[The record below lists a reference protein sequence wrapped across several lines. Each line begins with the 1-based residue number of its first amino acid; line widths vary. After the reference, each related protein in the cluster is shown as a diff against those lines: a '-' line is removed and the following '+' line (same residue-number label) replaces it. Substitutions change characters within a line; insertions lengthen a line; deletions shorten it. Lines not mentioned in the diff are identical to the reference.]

1 MPPKNGHQIA
11 STLPTCTPEVCTSP
25 LCEEDSQVLRCPDPK
40 VQIYQSHSMM
50 CFFHMK
56 DLQILFKY
64 FYHYIYQ
71 NLQRGAKWFL
81 NGVSSPSLIGFLLAP
96 LSRFWYV
103 VYIYTYFNLTS
114 LQRFEKRVTQGAKCW
129 HMECYYSWTSCLAKS
144 SSFSIASPF
153 FVKKQALASS
163 KWPFDTWNGG
173 YDSPLIKFD
182 QGHFENHLA

>member
-1 MPPKNGHQIA
+1 MDAVSLKKDWSHELTMPPKNGHQIA

-103 VYIYTYFNLTS
+103 VYIYIYIFQFNILTKIREACHTGCKMLTYGML
-114 LQRFEKRVTQGAKCW
+114 L
-129 HMECYYSWTSCLAKS
+129 
-144 SSFSIASPF
+144 
-153 FVKKQALASS
+153 
-163 KWPFDTWNGG
+163 
-173 YDSPLIKFD
+173 
-182 QGHFENHLA
+182 